1 MKQFR
6 LVLTAL
12 IALLAAQSAFAQTKL
27 TWYGHAAFKL
37 ETPSGKVVLLDPWI
51 KNPANKNGEADLA
64 ALEKVDLILIT
75 HGHGDHIG
83 DAVAI
88 AQKTGAQLV
97 ATFDLGKAIVQ
108 YQGFPEAQFPFTN
121 TGNFGG
127 EIPLLGGDVKVAFIP
142 AVHSSAVA
150 YTTGK
155 DIAPGGN
162 PGGFLV
168 TVKGGPS
175 VYHTGDTDVF
185 TDMALIKNFRPVD
198 VMLTTIGDK
207 FTMGPQRAAVAASL
221 VQPVKMIVPMHFGTF
236 PVLVGTPAEL
246 ATELKARKVKT
257 PMREMKVGETLT
269 L

>member
-1 MKQFR
+1 MKTLLHSLSFC
-6 LVLTAL
+6 A
-12 IALLAAQSAFAQTKL
+12 ALLLAGNAAAQTKL
-27 TWYGHAAFKL
+27 TWYGHAAFKI

-64 ALEKVDLILIT
+64 AIEKADLILIT
-75 HGHGDHIG
+75 HGHNDHIG

-97 ATFDLGKAIVQ
+97 ATFDLGKAITQ
-108 YQGFPEAQFPFTN
+108 YQNFPEAQFPRDN

-127 EIPLLGGDVKVAFIP
+127 ELALLGGEVKVAFIP

-150 YTTGK
+150 YGK
-155 DIAPGGN
+155 EVAPGGN

-175 VYHTGDTDVF
+175 IYHTGDTDVF

-207 FTMGPQRAAVAASL
+207 FTMGPARAAVAASL
-221 VQPVKMIVPMHFGTF
+221 VQPKKMVIPMHFGTY
-236 PVLVGTPAEL
+236 PVLHGKPAEL
-246 ATELKARKVKT
+246 AAELRARKVKT
-257 PMREMKVGETLT
+257 PMREMSVGETLA